1 MRDGGPRLT
10 QRDLEV
16 LTAYERLRA
25 ATGYAP
31 SVRELGRTLGFTS
44 TQGVQRHLD
53 RLVSAGRL
61 QRAGA
66 KRPRALVGEGGGV
79 RLVPLLEDP
88 WGTALSGGSVA
99 LPEPGIAAPEERVVA
114 VRVGRGRRGG
124 PARGDLVFVSLDRN
138 PRTGALVVSRD
149 AAAELAVHPR
159 GRARAPG
166 PVAVVLAWVHLVDV
180 ARLGEVSTTS

>member
-1 MRDGGPRLT
+1 MRDGGTRLT

-16 LTAYERLRA
+16 LATYEQLRA

-44 TQGVQRHLD
+44 TQGVQRHSD

-61 QRAGA
+61 QRGGA
-66 KRPRALVGEGGGV
+66 KRPRALVGQGGAV

-88 WGTALSGGSVA
+88 WGTALTGGSVA
-99 LPEPGIAAPEERVVA
+99 LPEAGIAAPEERVVA

-138 PRTGALVVSRD
+138 PTTGTLVVSRD
-149 AAAELAVHPR
+149 AAGALVVHPR
-159 GRARAPG
+159 GQARSGG
-166 PVAVVLAWVHLVDV
+166 PVAVVLAWMHLVDV
-180 ARLGEVSTTS
+180 TRWVEGSTSR